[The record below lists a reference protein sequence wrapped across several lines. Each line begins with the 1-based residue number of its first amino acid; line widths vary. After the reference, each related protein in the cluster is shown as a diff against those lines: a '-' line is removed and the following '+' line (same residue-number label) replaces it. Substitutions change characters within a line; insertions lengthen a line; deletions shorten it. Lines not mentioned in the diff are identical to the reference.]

1 MPGSEETAL
10 LVPDLLIKI
19 NGSPLPSEAKQDVL
33 SASLQEDIEAPSML
47 TLQMVNWDMVNLK
60 ITWSDHNLMAVGNE
74 VEIQMGYVD
83 NLQKLMVGEITGLEP
98 EFSADEIPRL
108 TVRGYDRRHRL
119 MRGRHT
125 RSFTQVKDSD
135 IASQIAGDV
144 GLTAQVEDSGVTLDY
159 VLQHNQSDLQFLQ
172 QRALRIGYEV
182 VVEEKT
188 LHFRPRQN
196 DASEVLTLSWEKDLI
211 EFHPRLT
218 SLGQVGQVA
227 VRGWNPKDKA
237 ALVAEAAAGSESS
250 TMGGS
255 TSGPS
260 EAGSAFGDSR
270 YTSIDWPVFSQAEAD
285 KMAAGQFNDM
295 ALAYVSGEGIVA
307 GRSELRAGTV
317 VKIEGLGDRFSGNY
331 YVTAASHTYS
341 AREGYRTAF
350 SVRRN
355 AI

>member
-125 RSFTQVKDSD
+125 RSFT
-135 IASQIAGDV
+135 
-144 GLTAQVEDSGVTLDY
+144 
-159 VLQHNQSDLQFLQ
+159 F
-172 QRALRIGYEV
+172 
-182 VVEEKT
+182 
-188 LHFRPRQN
+188 
-196 DASEVLTLSWEKDLI
+196 
-211 EFHPRLT
+211 
-218 SLGQVGQVA
+218 
-227 VRGWNPKDKA
+227 
-237 ALVAEAAAGSESS
+237 
-250 TMGGS
+250 
-255 TSGPS
+255 
-260 EAGSAFGDSR
+260 
-270 YTSIDWPVFSQAEAD
+270 
-285 KMAAGQFNDM
+285 
-295 ALAYVSGEGIVA
+295 
-307 GRSELRAGTV
+307 
-317 VKIEGLGDRFSGNY
+317 
-331 YVTAASHTYS
+331 
-341 AREGYRTAF
+341 
-350 SVRRN
+350 
-355 AI
+355 